1 MCIAGTHV
9 EGYEKVF
16 CQPVSVRAP
25 GVGASVRYPHIDKE
39 PPFFLTSGKF
49 LSLLEWNQN
58 LYYIRLVSV

>member
-1 MCIAGTHV
+1 MSFLFGILF
-9 EGYEKVF
+9 YF
-16 CQPVSVRAP
+16 YIRLVSVRAP
-25 GVGASVRYPHIDKE
+25 GVGASVRDPHIGEE